1 MPIRTNRGRAAVYRR
16 LWGWPLRSPRHFT
29 TTLVLLAV
37 VIIGVGIL
45 LPDSEPLPEP
55 DPRTTGSSQLTNPGA
70 PTSGTRAFAAPTTST
85 HAPVTS
91 FPQAAPPPA
100 APAPEAL
107 AIAESWGKAWVD
119 HPDGTTS
126 QQWLDKLKPFTTDEY
141 LGQLASV
148 DPRMVPSSKVTGKP
162 SSISATTSSV
172 EVKLPTDKI
181 VLRLTV
187 ITTAA
192 GWRVASYTEAD

>member
-16 LWGWPLRSPRHFT
+16 LWGWPLRSPRHFV

-45 LPDSEPLPEP
+45 LPETEPRPDPLPQ
-55 DPRTTGSSQLTNPGA
+55 TGGISQQTSGA
-70 PTSGTRAFAAPTTST
+70 PTSGTRAFAAPSTST

-91 FPQAAPPPA
+91 YPQAAPPPA

-107 AIAESWGKAWVD
+107 AVAESWGKAWVD
-119 HPDGTTS
+119 HPEGITS
-126 QQWLDKLKPFTTDEY
+126 EQWLAKLKPFTTDEY

-148 DPRMVPSSKVTGKP
+148 DPRMVPAGKVTGKP
-162 SSISATTSSV
+162 SSISATASSV
-172 EVKLPTDKI
+172 EVKLPTDAL

-187 ITTAA
+187 ISTGA
-192 GWRVASYTEAD
+192 GWRVASYTKAD